1 MNFIFPY
8 IGNNKANWRTHI
20 FQRGGSTTN
29 QWSFRCSLKPFD
41 FLSPLAA
48 NFVQHHTFGNWS
60 RARAR
65 QKEVSMFV
73 EAFWSWK
80 TPGILG
86 TFYNALREERKCR
99 LELEM
104 SQSWGRLGTA
114 AQRHSPSTLNFSF
127 TLSVFKMFFF
137 ISHRIHGAAIYILWC
152 AMDPI
157 NIFMLAYIPAS
168 WIRHGYSTAATAS
181 HSLRISELDG
191 GPRWFNSCHTAIL
204 LTNRNP

>member
-1 MNFIFPY
+1 MYRETNLQERLQYQVRNLESLGLSQRFVRVVHFFLLVVWNMNFIFSY
-8 IGNNKANWRTHI
+8 IGNNKPNWRTHI

-86 TFYNALREERKCR
+86 TFYNALREERKCP

-104 SQSWGRLGTA
+104 SQSWGR
-114 AQRHSPSTLNFSF
+114 RRRDTLRQPEISRSQCSFSYPIGSMV
-127 TLSVFKMFFF
+127 LLY
-137 ISHRIHGAAIYILWC
+137 IYILWC

-157 NIFMLAYIPAS
+157 NIPHL
-168 WIRHGYSTAATAS
+168 
-181 HSLRISELDG
+181 
-191 GPRWFNSCHTAIL
+191 C
-204 LTNRNP
+204 